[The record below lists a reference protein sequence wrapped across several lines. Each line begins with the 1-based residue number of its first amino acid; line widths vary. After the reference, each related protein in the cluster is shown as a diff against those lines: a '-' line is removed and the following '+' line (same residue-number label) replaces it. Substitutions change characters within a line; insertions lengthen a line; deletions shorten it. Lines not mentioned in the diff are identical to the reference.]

1 MRLLVTKSK
10 DVLSEWLDFL
20 KGSEVNDN
28 SIFSELP
35 AKYEREFFEDMKS
48 LNVSFYLFIF
58 CFINNV
64 MT

>member
-1 MRLLVTKSK
+1 MKLLVTKSK
-10 DVLSEWLDFL
+10 DVLSEWLDSL

-28 SIFSELP
+28 SIFSDLP
-35 AKYEREFFEDMKS
+35 AKYENEFFEDMKS

-58 CFINNV
+58 RFINKV